1 MFKGCHSASGKR
13 FACGLRCSSARTNAS
28 SRRHKAR
35 SRRDPPQRVAA
46 VAIRLS
52 GRAHLGP
59 RLACVVSPRLG
70 RREVS
75 SATVGSSRPGD
86 PRPAATRGRRCRY
99 RGQRAAHLAS
109 RAPSW
114 RPAPAGPPASRQPV
128 RRDRSSPRPLSAF
141 GCDRSARPGS
151 AAFGRI
157 RALPVRASPFGP
169 AKGNSGAI
177 GEDSAPLGFS
187 RVRLTRLRA
196 RSERTRASSGFFD
209 PLGRTA
215 RGLGPVRAGSGSPP
229 DLSGTASGRASTDS
243 AGLGCVLPWD
253 WPAGRKRGPRSSGTI
268 DRLRPRPG
276 KTRDTSGTIGSGS
289 EALDSARGT
298 RSEALGR
305 ARRRS
310 AARRK
315 ALE

>member
-1 MFKGCHSASGKR
+1 M
-13 FACGLRCSSARTNAS
+13 
-28 SRRHKAR
+28 
-35 SRRDPPQRVAA
+35 
-46 VAIRLS
+46 RLS
-52 GRAHLGP
+52 RYGCRAGP
-59 RLACVVSPRLG
+59 TSVPASLASCPPAWGGERCPLPRWG
-70 RREVS
+70 
-75 SATVGSSRPGD
+75 AA
-86 PRPAATRGRRCRY
+86 PRGPTPAATQGRSCRY
-99 RGQRAAHLAS
+99 RWQRAAHLAS
-109 RAPSW
+109 RPPSW
-114 RPAPAGPPASRQPV
+114 RPAPAGPPASRQPL

-157 RALPVRASPFGP
+157 RALPARASPFGP
-169 AKGNSGAI
+169 AKGNSDAI
-177 GEDSAPLGFS
+177 GENSAPLGFS

-243 AGLGCVLPWD
+243 AGLGCLLPWD
-253 WPAGRKRGPRSSGTI
+253 WPAGRKRGPRSSGAI

-289 EALDSARGT
+289 EALDSAQGT

-305 ARRRS
+305 ARPRS

-315 ALE
+315 APE